1 MSPSTPRAVE
11 HDIEISAPASA
22 VYRLIAD
29 VQSWPQIFPPTI
41 YVDRLEHRGDEERI
55 RIWATA
61 NRAAKSWTS
70 RRVLDPESLRIDF
83 RQEVSAAP
91 VAAMGGTWIVEPLTP
106 LTCWV
111 RLLHEYRA
119 VDDDPQGL
127 AWIDEAV
134 DRNSRAEL
142 GALKANVE
150 LATSAAETTFSF
162 EDTVQINGSVK
173 DVYDFVN
180 EANLW
185 PQRLPH
191 VASVRLDED
200 TPGLQMLEMQTRAK
214 DGSTH
219 LTRSY
224 RVTFPHSRIVY
235 KQVTLPAL
243 MSLHTG
249 YWAFEENS
257 GGVLATS
264 QHTVVL
270 NTANIAKVLGP
281 DALVAHARDYVRDAL
296 STNSRAT
303 LGYAKDYAENRRR
316 S

>member
-1 MSPSTPRAVE
+1 
-11 HDIEISAPASA
+11 
-22 VYRLIAD
+22 
-29 VQSWPQIFPPTI
+29 TI

-61 NRAAKSWTS
+61 NQAAKSWTS
-70 RRVLDPESLRIDF
+70 RRVLDPDSLRIDF
-83 RQEVSAAP
+83 RQEISAAP
-91 VAAMGGTWIVEPLTP
+91 VAAMGGAWIVEPLTP

-127 AWIDEAV
+127 AWISEAV

-150 LATSAAETTFSF
+150 LATSAEETTFSF
-162 EDTVQINGSVK
+162 EDTVQIDGAVK

-191 VASVRLDED
+191 VASVRLDSEAED
-200 TPGLQMLEMQTRAK
+200 TPGLQMLAMQTRAK

-224 RVTFPHSRIVY
+224 RVTFPYSKIVY

-264 QHTVVL
+264 Q
-270 NTANIAKVLGP
+270 
-281 DALVAHARDYVRDAL
+281 
-296 STNSRAT
+296 
-303 LGYAKDYAENRRR
+303 
-316 S
+316 